1 MNRLIHGALALLAL
15 GIVVGMVIHW
25 SDRRPPPQPSAGRST
40 PVAPT
45 RSPEATDSPDA
56 TPPQPTDP
64 GTTVQPC
71 THPGPE
77 ARLSVLTLNIHGA
90 LGHGRLDLGAIADT
104 ITASRAD
111 VVFLEEVDRYRA
123 RTDAV
128 DQTAWLAHRLGMH
141 SAYGANKRRPPARAG
156 LPRGAIGNAILSRF
170 PMHDVS
176 NTHLPN
182 RPGMEL
188 RGLLHARL
196 DVRGRSVSVYVTHLQ
211 HTSGSMRIEQ
221 AHAIRRVID
230 ADPLPKILGGDLNAE
245 PGTRPLRVLQAGGLH
260 DSWAAVGRGEG
271 LTVPAY
277 VPHRRIDFVLHD
289 DLVRPVAA
297 SVRRSGLSDH
307 RGVWADLVVP
317 AVAPC

>member
-1 MNRLIHGALALLAL
+1 MNRWIHGALTLVAL
-15 GIVVGMVIHW
+15 GIVVGLVIHW
-25 SDRRPPPQPSAGRST
+25 SDRRPTPQPSAG
-40 PVAPT
+40 AP
-45 RSPEATDSPDA
+45 SPGAPSHSPGA

-71 THPGPE
+71 TQPGPA
-77 ARLSVLTLNIHGA
+77 ARLSVLTFNIHGA
-90 LGHGRLDLGAIADT
+90 LGHGRLDLGAIADA

-111 VVFLEEVDRYRA
+111 VVLLEEVDRYRA
-123 RTDAV
+123 RTGVV
-128 DQTAWLAHRLGMH
+128 DQTAWLARRLGMH
-141 SAYGANKRRPPARAG
+141 AAYGANKLRTPARAG
-156 LPRGAIGNAILSRF
+156 LPPAAIGNAILSRF
-170 PMHDVS
+170 PVHDVT

-211 HTSGSMRIEQ
+211 HTSGSMRREQ

-245 PGTRPLRVLQAGGLH
+245 PGSATLRVLEGGGLH
-260 DSWAAVGRGEG
+260 DTWAAVGRGAG
-271 LTVPAY
+271 LTVPAF

-289 DLVRPVAA
+289 DAVRPVAA
-297 SVRRSGLSDH
+297 SVLRSGLSDH
-307 RGVWADLVVP
+307 REVWADLEVP
-317 AVAPC
+317 EVSPC